1 MPPATSKSADSLS
14 VLDIVLLSFV
24 SLGWGLSF
32 PVMKLG
38 LETYPPITFRAL
50 SIAIGIAAL
59 GIFLWMRGQSLKIR
73 GSELKK
79 LFAIS
84 QINLTAWQMGLLYG
98 VILMGASRAAIVGYT
113 MPVWAFVASILIY
126 KAPINA
132 RGITGVTLAAV
143 AVGVLTLNDFA
154 AFLNAPAGLVIL
166 LGAAISWGL
175 GTALIRNTPLSIS
188 NESMAFWALICTVPA
203 YLVLTYWFESH
214 LWRWPDFTETWTI
227 LYGGLVTFSFCY
239 IAWYRLS
246 RRLPPV
252 VSSLS
257 IMLTPVIGVISSAV
271 TIGEHVSAYDWLALA
286 LIIAAMSVVLLP
298 AHVFGFKRH

>member
-132 RGITGVTLAAV
+132 RGVTGVTLAAV

-246 RRLPPV
+246 RRLPPL

-271 TIGEHVSAYDWLALA
+271 TIGEHVSGYDWLALA